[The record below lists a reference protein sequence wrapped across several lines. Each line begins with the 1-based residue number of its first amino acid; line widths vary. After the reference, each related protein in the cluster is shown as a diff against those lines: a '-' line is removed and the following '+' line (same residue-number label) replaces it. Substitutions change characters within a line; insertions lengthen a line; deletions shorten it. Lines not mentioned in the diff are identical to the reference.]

1 LKAGDGWGGP
11 IGFNHN
17 QTAVRSSE
25 GLRVKSSVRA
35 GHIGG
40 SLGYNH
46 NQTTVRAVRVKSTVK
61 AGGIFNHNQTAVRSN
76 EGLRVKTSVKA
87 GRGDGEPKNHNQ
99 TAMRAVRVKS
109 SVKAGFE
116 RPMSWDNVKNQHN
129 QTVVRAGR

>member
-1 LKAGDGWGGP
+1 MRIKTSLRAGRAEGHGG
-11 IGFNHN
+11 GTLGYNHN

-46 NQTTVRAVRVKSTVK
+46 NQTTVRAVRVKS
-61 AGGIFNHNQTAVRSN
+61 N
-76 EGLRVKTSVKA
+76 
-87 GRGDGEPKNHNQ
+87 
-99 TAMRAVRVKS
+99 
-109 SVKAGFE
+109 VKAGFE

-129 QTVVRAGR
+129 QTLVRAGR